1 MAAEDYSFN
10 LDDESEETVSL
21 CDLSVCGDYTYYNP
35 TASEDAM
42 KDDESFEFSS
52 QEWLINNQDLN
63 SQEGDLNSTSS
74 EDSMKDDE
82 SFEFPSQE
90 CLKNNQDLNFLPNKV
105 TFGGFHQ
112 KPVSKNI
119 QEFKKLD
126 QGSSEGDLDSD
137 SSRIS
142 EIARLMSINKGR
154 NYVEKHEMKKKM
166 FPDLASKKSRSHSY
180 GIELAG
186 SRPEMDFSAIKS
198 RQNRHR
204 KSNLDGGR
212 KEATGSF
219 RQENWLDRLIKG
231 LSCNYETEASSMKVI
246 LDQLP

>member
-21 CDLSVCGDYTYYNP
+21 CDLS
-35 TASEDAM
+35 
-42 KDDESFEFSS
+42 
-52 QEWLINNQDLN
+52 
-63 SQEGDLNSTSS
+63 
-74 EDSMKDDE
+74 
-82 SFEFPSQE
+82 
-90 CLKNNQDLNFLPNKV
+90 
-105 TFGGFHQ
+105 
-112 KPVSKNI
+112 
-119 QEFKKLD
+119 
-126 QGSSEGDLDSD
+126 GSSEGDLDSD

-154 NYVEKHEMKKKM
+154 NYVEKHEMKKM